1 MERYNVKK
9 TKAFE
14 IFSASVNAITQ
25 GVLIKSVSRSD
36 KEFHF
41 QNWFEDRLGETGVL
55 FDRSGRNSY
64 PDFKLVEFTEGYE
77 IKGLAWPGRES
88 TYDCNSQVP
97 TGYHNG
103 RDIFY
108 VFGRY
113 PKADEA
119 GNEYPVIDLV
129 ICHGDF
135 LNADHEY
142 VHKNKSVKGF
152 GSYGDIMI
160 RDRKMYVAPT
170 PYAVADGLT
179 GTRTILVP
187 ASWKAPKILKLV
199 GEVVRVESPELVV
212 GYEFDLKT
220 NEILTRKV
228 PNPSAGNEHSFVAYR
243 TKSDSDKPVNLILAS
258 QDAIQGCE
266 DEDE

>member
-1 MERYNVKK
+1 MKK
-9 TKAFE
+9 TKVFD
-14 IFSASVNAITQ
+14 IFLSTITAITQ
-25 GVLIKSVSRSD
+25 GVLIRSISRYD

-41 QNWFEDRLGETGVL
+41 QNWFEERLGELGVL
-55 FDRSGRNSY
+55 FDKSGRNSY

-88 TYDCNSQVP
+88 SYDCNSQVP
-97 TGYHNG
+97 TGHHNG

-113 PKADEA
+113 PKANEA
-119 GNEYPVIDLV
+119 GNEYPVIDIV
-129 ICHGDF
+129 FCHGDF

-142 VHKNKSVKGF
+142 VHKNKNVKGF

-170 PYAVADGLT
+170 PYTIADGLT
-179 GTRTILVP
+179 GTRTLLVP
-187 ASWKAPKILKLV
+187 KSWKAPQTFKAV
-199 GEVVRVESPELVV
+199 GEVVRVEASDLVV
-212 GYEFDLKT
+212 GYKFDLKT
-220 NEILTRKV
+220 NEIMTRTI
-228 PNPSAGNEHSFVAYR
+228 PNPSTGKEHPFVAYR
-243 TKSDSDKPVNLILAS
+243 TKTDSDKPVLGLTVVPNDIN
-258 QDAIQGCE
+258 CE

>member
-1 MERYNVKK
+1 MKK
-9 TKAFE
+9 TKVFE
-14 IFSASVNAITQ
+14 VFACCVEAITQ
-25 GVLIKSVSRSD
+25 GILINQVSTTD

-41 QNWFEDRLGETGVL
+41 QNWFESRLRGIGVL
-55 FDRSGRNSY
+55 FDKSGRNSY
-64 PDFKLVEFTEGYE
+64 PDFTLVKFTEGYE

-103 RDIFY
+103 REVFY

-113 PKADEA
+113 PKAED
-119 GNEYPVIDLV
+119 GGKEYPVIDLV

-170 PYAVADGLT
+170 PFAVAQGLT
-179 GTRTILVP
+179 GTRTLLVP
-187 ASWKAPKILKLV
+187 KSWEPSKGFKRV
-199 GEVVRVESPELVV
+199 GEIVRVESTNLVV

-220 NEILTRKV
+220 NSLSPKTV
-228 PNPSAGNEHSFVAYR
+228 PNPAAGKNHGFVAYR
-243 TKSDSDKPVNLILAS
+243 IESDSNKAVSLNPDPKIV
-258 QDAIQGCE
+258 DREE
-266 DEDE
+266 DDE

>member
-1 MERYNVKK
+1 MEK
-9 TKAFE
+9 TITFDLFA
-14 IFSASVNAITQ
+14 ACADAIIQ
-25 GVLIKSVSRSD
+25 GVLIRRVSRTD

-41 QNWFEDRLGETGVL
+41 QNWFEDRLRTIGVL
-55 FDRSGRNSY
+55 FGKSGRNSY
-64 PDFKLVEFTEGYE
+64 PDFTLVEFTEGYE

-113 PKADEA
+113 PKAEDT
-119 GNEYPVIDLV
+119 GNEYPVIDFVL
-129 ICHGDF
+129 CHGDF

-170 PYAVADGLT
+170 PFAIAQGLT
-179 GTRTILVP
+179 GTRTLLIP
-187 ASWKAPKILKLV
+187 SSWKSPKEFKKV
-199 GEVVRVESPELVV
+199 GDIVRVEAGNLVV
-212 GYEFDLKT
+212 GYEFNLKT
-220 NEILTRKV
+220 NAISGKTV
-228 PNPSAGNEHSFVAYR
+228 PNPKAGREHCFSAYR
-243 TKSDSDKPVNLILAS
+243 IESDSDKMVTLAS
-258 QDAIQGCE
+258 DPSKEDVKEE
-266 DEDE
+266 DE